1 MHSSNRAAVHLL
13 QRVGLRPTIDLAARM
28 GLDSMPAVPSLAL
41 GTGEVSLLNLTSA
54 YTVFVN
60 GGILQSPTFIRR
72 VEDADGRVLYR
83 AQGDGH
89 RVLSETTAFL
99 MASMLADVV
108 DHGTGYSARTA
119 GFRLP
124 AGGKT
129 GSTDDHNDAWFV
141 GFTPNLAA
149 GVWMG
154 FDRPQQIMRRGFA
167 SVVAVPAWAGFMK
180 DATTDNK
187 PDWIT
192 APAGIT
198 HIRRCKESGG
208 LATEYCELYGEVYG
222 DMVGL
227 GRAPDACPL
236 HTATGLVTPPTLT
249 GIPPQ

>member
-83 AQGDGH
+83 APSEGH

-108 DHGTGYSARTA
+108 DHGTGYSARA
-119 GFRLP
+119 GGFRLP

-129 GSTDDHNDAWFV
+129 G
-141 GFTPNLAA
+141 
-149 GVWMG
+149 
-154 FDRPQQIMRRGFA
+154 FDRRPQRRVVRRLHAESRGRRVDGIRSPAADHAPRLCQRRGG
-167 SVVAVPAWAGFMK
+167 AGMGRLHEGR
-180 DATTDNK
+180 DQGQQ
-187 PDWIT
+187 
-192 APAGIT
+192 AP
-198 HIRRCKESGG
+198 
-208 LATEYCELYGEVYG
+208 
-222 DMVGL
+222 
-227 GRAPDACPL
+227 
-236 HTATGLVTPPTLT
+236 TG
-249 GIPPQ
+249 